1 MNQRQIEKLRRKF
14 FLLSS
19 IAFILVIL
27 FVGGVMFTTNQIV
40 LRSQIRATLSRIA
53 AADGNIYEIGSQD
66 ETRSSDETHSADETR
81 STAETRSAKSSVR
94 KDSDPSS
101 GEENTVFHTPTFYEA
116 FGPEGYLRQLSES
129 RLTMRFFAVLYD
141 EDMAFEE
148 IRTNLMELPSSEY
161 ALEAA
166 QEVLENASRK
176 GPLRLSKRYG
186 TYDVFSYLVTE
197 RSSGGSIV
205 VFLDVSSNINDSN
218 RLFYTALIL
227 IGFGSIAVLLV
238 MRALSFSVIKPEIR
252 NAQLQK
258 QFITNASHELKTPLA
273 VIRANT
279 ELEMMMHGE
288 DEWNESTMNQ
298 VDRMTDLIG
307 NLVTIAKA
315 EESENSEELSEVNV
329 TETAQKEADTFASLA
344 SKDGKTLEREIE
356 ENVTMTA
363 NKGQLSQLMSLLLDN
378 AIKYCDDGGT
388 VKISLS
394 QKGKGIK
401 LNVSNSYA
409 AGENQDYSR
418 FFDRFYRDDKS
429 HNIDKGG
436 YGIGLSIADG
446 IVKQYRGKIDVSWKD
461 GVIDFSCH
469 LKG

>member
-1 MNQRQIEKLRRKF
+1 
-14 FLLSS
+14 
-19 IAFILVIL
+19 
-27 FVGGVMFTTNQIV
+27 
-40 LRSQIRATLSRIA
+40 
-53 AADGNIYEIGSQD
+53 
-66 ETRSSDETHSADETR
+66 
-81 STAETRSAKSSVR
+81 
-94 KDSDPSS
+94 
-101 GEENTVFHTPTFYEA
+101 
-116 FGPEGYLRQLSES
+116 
-129 RLTMRFFAVLYD
+129 
-141 EDMAFEE
+141 
-148 IRTNLMELPSSEY
+148 
-161 ALEAA
+161 
-166 QEVLENASRK
+166 
-176 GPLRLSKRYG
+176 
-186 TYDVFSYLVTE
+186 
-197 RSSGGSIV
+197 
-205 VFLDVSSNINDSN
+205 
-218 RLFYTALIL
+218 
-227 IGFGSIAVLLV
+227 
-238 MRALSFSVIKPEIR
+238 
-252 NAQLQK
+252 
-258 QFITNASHELKTPLA
+258 
-273 VIRANT
+273 
-279 ELEMMMHGE
+279 
-288 DEWNESTMNQ
+288 
-298 VDRMTDLIG
+298 MTDLIG

>member
-1 MNQRQIEKLRRKF
+1 MNERAIKKLRRKF
-14 FLLSS
+14 
-19 IAFILVIL
+19 
-27 FVGGVMFTTNQIV
+27 
-40 LRSQIRATLSRIA
+40 TL
-53 AADGNIYEIGSQD
+53 
-66 ETRSSDETHSADETR
+66 
-81 STAETRSAKSSVR
+81 
-94 KDSDPSS
+94 
-101 GEENTVFHTPTFYEA
+101 
-116 FGPEGYLRQLSES
+116 
-129 RLTMRFFAVLYD
+129 
-141 EDMAFEE
+141 
-148 IRTNLMELPSSEY
+148 
-161 ALEAA
+161 
-166 QEVLENASRK
+166 
-176 GPLRLSKRYG
+176 
-186 TYDVFSYLVTE
+186 
-197 RSSGGSIV
+197 
-205 VFLDVSSNINDSN
+205 
-218 RLFYTALIL
+218 TALISFVLVMALMCSTIYLVNFFSAKKL
-227 IGFGSIAVLLV
+227 IQKSLDFISDNHDVFYFADYNDTETSDKVNKLSRKKSDNFFLEFLEDIFNTGVDSSSEFIYSLRFFTVSFDSGGNAKKISTNHIALIDEDKATEYAKNALNSGKEYGDFDGFSYKVKNSGNETLVVCIDTGSQMADSRRVGNIALVLTFVGSILAYVFVRLISLH
-238 MRALSFSVIKPEIR
+238 MIKPEIR
-252 NAQLQK
+252 AVEKQK

>member
-1 MNQRQIEKLRRKF
+1 MNEHAIKKLRRKF
-14 FLLSS
+14 ITISFISLFSVMLIMGSMIYYVNYITSVRQMDNALNYLVEKGGEVDFDTPVRHWDGASYDSANSS
-19 IAFILVIL
+19 ADNFTEIFMETLREL
-27 FVGGVMFTTNQIV
+27 FNTKIN
-40 LRSQIRATLSRIA
+40 
-53 AADGNIYEIGSQD
+53 EGSESIFGMRYFAVVFQD
-66 ETRSSDETHSADETR
+66 EGDTNPITAHINEIDEDSAFAYADEALKQGNEYGWMGNYR
-81 STAETRSAKSSVR
+81 YKVDKS
-94 KDSDPSS
+94 D
-101 GEENTVFHTPTFYEA
+101 GQTV
-116 FGPEGYLRQLSES
+116 
-129 RLTMRFFAVLYD
+129 
-141 EDMAFEE
+141 
-148 IRTNLMELPSSEY
+148 
-161 ALEAA
+161 
-166 QEVLENASRK
+166 
-176 GPLRLSKRYG
+176 
-186 TYDVFSYLVTE
+186 
-197 RSSGGSIV
+197 V
-205 VFLDVSSNINDSN
+205 VFLNVANQIADQRRIGSTVLILSIFGSALSYLIIRIFSN
-218 RLFYTALIL
+218 RAI
-227 IGFGSIAVLLV
+227 
-238 MRALSFSVIKPEIR
+238 RPEIR
-252 NAQLQK
+252 NAENQK
-258 QFITNASHELKTPLA
+258 RFITNASHELKTPLA